1 MLCHSPKSRASML
14 SSSSI
19 LDLNS
24 LKTLNNNILSQ
35 NFDQNSSL
43 IEYLKESPL
52 LQKKK
57 SILKMEVSEEITSN
71 NFKFVNTLRTKREDD
86 INIPNVMQKLGINS
100 FKWPK
105 F

>member
-1 MLCHSPKSRASML
+1 ML

-52 LQKKK
+52 IRKK
-57 SILKMEVSEEITSN
+57 SILKMEGSEEIYSN
-71 NFKFVNTLRTKREDD
+71 NFKFANTLRTKREDD
-86 INIPNVMQKLGINS
+86 IDIPKVMQRLGKNS
-100 FKWPK
+100 FKWLK

>member
-14 SSSSI
+14 SSGSI

-52 LQKKK
+52 LKKK
-57 SILKMEVSEEITSN
+57 SIIKMEVSEEKSSN
-71 NFKFVNTLRTKREDD
+71 NYNFVNTLRTKREDD
-86 INIPNVMQKLGINS
+86 IDIPKFMQKLGKNS
-100 FKWPK
+100 FKWLK

>member
-52 LQKKK
+52 LKKK
-57 SILKMEVSEEITSN
+57 SIIKMEVSEEKSSN
-71 NFKFVNTLRTKREDD
+71 NYKFVNTLRTKREDD
-86 INIPNVMQKLGINS
+86 IDIPKIMQKLGKNS
-100 FKWPK
+100 YKWLK